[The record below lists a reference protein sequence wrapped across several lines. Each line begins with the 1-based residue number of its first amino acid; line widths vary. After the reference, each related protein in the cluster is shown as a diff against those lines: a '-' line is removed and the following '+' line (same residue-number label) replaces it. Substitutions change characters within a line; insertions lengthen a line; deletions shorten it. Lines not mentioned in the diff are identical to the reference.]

1 MAINTP
7 SQEGDGGMDQ
17 RLWWRLRLY
26 RWGQAH
32 DRWLRV
38 FMVAGFVGLAVT
50 LALRSLAPQLW
61 PGWQLL
67 AMGGSLVLAGAGH
80 ALLGEQTTVG
90 AYIRGE
96 SDELPAVTRMA
107 SGLLASLGGA
117 LIALSGL
124 AQMVG

>member
-1 MAINTP
+1 V
-7 SQEGDGGMDQ
+7 ER
-17 RLWWRLRLY
+17 RLWWRLRLH

-38 FMVAGFVGLAVT
+38 LMVAGFVGLAVT
-50 LALRSLAPQLW
+50 FATRSLAPQLW

-80 ALLGEQTTVG
+80 ALLGEQATVG
-90 AYIRGE
+90 AYLRGE
-96 SDELPAVTRMA
+96 SDQLPAVTRMA

-117 LIALSGL
+117 LIALTGL
-124 AQMVG
+124 VQVVG